1 MFTVRSLGIDGTLAR
16 TLVCTNMI
24 ESMISI
30 CRTTSGNVKRWRDD
44 GDMRRRWC
52 AAGLLEAEKKFRRLR
67 GHRQMPQL
75 VAALERH
82 ADKTTDVTPTCDTDH
97 NKDLAA

>member
-1 MFTVRSLGIDGTLAR
+1 MFTVRRLGIDSTLAR

-52 AAGLLEAEKKFRRLR
+52 AAGLLEAERKFRRLR
-67 GHRQMPQL
+67 GHRQMPAL
-75 VAALERH
+75 VAALRRH
-82 ADKTTDVTPTCDTDH
+82 AAAVTPPCDTD
-97 NKDLAA
+97 NNEIAA